1 MSKKKVNPSS
11 VNKLTGIKTDNMVN
25 LKSLTIINLANF
37 LKRREENQIILKQ
50 ENPIKLTNS
59 LWKANLVVRSV
70 LVISVKVGKKI
81 EAIHSITWVWTLLTR
96 KNPR

>member
-1 MSKKKVNPSS
+1 
-11 VNKLTGIKTDNMVN
+11 
-25 LKSLTIINLANF
+25 
-37 LKRREENQIILKQ
+37 LKQ